1 MHSQAGKVIIVDD
14 SPFFRVSM
22 ANFVRSNYSFDIE
35 EVNSAKELIAF
46 SKNNDMQ
53 NVVMIFLDLYLADG
67 NGLETLKIIKQENG
81 SLDIPFILVSARV
94 DKKTVTEAFREG
106 ARDVVAKPINYE
118 KLKTRLDSIIEPEHR
133 VLEKK
138 SIMDYYKQ
146 ISMETKRAK
155 RGNYE
160 LSIILAGIF
169 QKVDFKSLYKDSSYQ
184 KVIDLEKKYPEALQK
199 AMRETDAIIGLSP
212 SEYLF
217 ILPFTDNHGTFI
229 IRDKITDVFVNLV
242 SESERHNLLMVV
254 GTATMP
260 NDGETTDQLIAK
272 IEADFKKQFV
282 HQSNTEQHD
291 RPEEPAKIDILV
303 NQKPENP
310 TPHEQ

>member
-22 ANFVRSNYSFDIE
+22 ANFVRGNYSFDIE
-35 EVNSAKELIAF
+35 EINSAKELIAF
-46 SKNNDMQ
+46 SKSNDMQ

-67 NGLETLKIIKQENG
+67 NGLDTLKLIKQENG

-118 KLKTRLDSIIEPEHR
+118 KLKTRLDSIIEPEYK
-133 VLEKK
+133 VPDKK

-146 ISMETKRAK
+146 ITMETKRAK

-184 KVIDLEKKYPEALQK
+184 KVIDLEKKYPDALQK
-199 AMRETDAIIGLSP
+199 TMRETDAIIGLSP

-242 SESERHNLLMVV
+242 AESDRNNLLMVV
-254 GTATMP
+254 GTATLP
-260 NDGETTDQLIAK
+260 GDGETTDQLITK

-282 HQSNTEQHD
+282 HQSNKGPHE
-291 RPEEPAKIDILV
+291 L
-303 NQKPENP
+303 PENP
-310 TPHEQ
+310 APDS

>member
-1 MHSQAGKVIIVDD
+1 MNSQAGKIIIVDD

-35 EVNSAKELIAF
+35 EINSAKELIAF
-46 SKNNDMQ
+46 SNSNDMQ

-67 NGLETLKIIKQENG
+67 NGLETLKMLKQESG
-81 SLDIPFILVSARV
+81 CLDIPFILVSARV

-118 KLKTRLDSIIEPEHR
+118 KLKARLDSIIEPEHK
-133 VLEKK
+133 VPEKK

-146 ISMETKRAK
+146 ITMETKRAK

-169 QKVDFKSLYKDSSYQ
+169 HKVDFKSLYKDSSYQ
-184 KVIDLEKKYPEALQK
+184 NVIDLEKKYPEALQK
-199 AMRETDAIIGLSP
+199 TMRETDAIIGLSP

-229 IRDKITDVFVNLV
+229 IRDKITDVFVSLV
-242 SESERHNLLMVV
+242 SESERNNLLMVV
-254 GTATMP
+254 GTATLP
-260 NDGETTDQLIAK
+260 GDGETTDQMIAK

-282 HQSNTEQHD
+282 HQSNAAPHD
-291 RPEEPAKIDILV
+291 SPEEPVKTDLTK
-303 NQKPENP
+303 NQTTENP
-310 TPHEQ
+310 NPGR

>member
-1 MHSQAGKVIIVDD
+1 MHSQAGKIIIVDD

-46 SKNNDMQ
+46 SKNNDMK

-67 NGLETLKIIKQENG
+67 NGLETLKKIKQEND

-118 KLKTRLDSIIEPEHR
+118 KLKARLDSIIEPEHK
-133 VLEKK
+133 VTDKK

-146 ISMETKRAK
+146 ITMETKRAK

-184 KVIDLEKKYPEALQK
+184 KVIDLEKNYPEALQK
-199 AMRETDAIIGLSP
+199 TMRETDAIIGLSP

-217 ILPFTDNHGTFI
+217 ILPFTDNHGTLI
-229 IRDKITDVFVNLV
+229 IRDKITDVFVKLIE
-242 SESERHNLLMVV
+242 ESERNNLLMVV
-254 GTATMP
+254 GTATLP
-260 NDGETTDQLIAK
+260 DDGETTDQLIAK

-282 HQSNTEQHD
+282 HQSNTEPHD
-291 RPEEPAKIDILV
+291 RPEEPVKTDTSTL
-303 NQKPENP
+303 Q
-310 TPHEQ
+310 

>member
-46 SKNNDMQ
+46 SKSNDMK

-67 NGLETLKIIKQENG
+67 NGLETLKVIKQENDC
-81 SLDIPFILVSARV
+81 LDIPFILVSARV

-118 KLKTRLDSIIEPEHR
+118 KLKTRLDSIIEPEHK
-133 VLEKK
+133 VPDKK

-146 ISMETKRAK
+146 ITMETKRAK
-155 RGNYE
+155 RGNYD

-199 AMRETDAIIGLSP
+199 TMRETDAIIGLSP

-242 SESERHNLLMVV
+242 AESERNNLLMVV
-254 GTATMP
+254 GTATLP
-260 NDGETTDQLIAK
+260 EDGETTDQLIAK

-282 HQSNTEQHD
+282 HQSNTEPHD
-291 RPEEPAKIDILV
+291 HPEEPVKTDTSML
-303 NQKPENP
+303 Q
-310 TPHEQ
+310 

>member
-1 MHSQAGKVIIVDD
+1 MHSQAGKIIIVDD

-46 SKNNDMQ
+46 SKNNDMK

-67 NGLETLKIIKQENG
+67 NGLETLKKIKQEND

-118 KLKTRLDSIIEPEHR
+118 KLKARLDSIIEPEHK
-133 VLEKK
+133 VTDKK

-146 ISMETKRAK
+146 ITMETKRAK

-184 KVIDLEKKYPEALQK
+184 KVIDLEKNYPEALQK
-199 AMRETDAIIGLSP
+199 TMRETDAIIGLSP

-217 ILPFTDNHGTFI
+217 ILPFTDNHGTLI
-229 IRDKITDVFVNLV
+229 IRDKITDVFVKLIE
-242 SESERHNLLMVV
+242 ESERNNLLMVV
-254 GTATMP
+254 GTATLP
-260 NDGETTDQLIAK
+260 DDGETTDQLIAK

-282 HQSNTEQHD
+282 HQSNTEPHD
-291 RPEEPAKIDILV
+291 HPEEPVETDTSTL
-303 NQKPENP
+303 Q
-310 TPHEQ
+310 